1 MSSPRCPLHK
11 KNGPAKPLVRR
22 RVAVLDSLRGA
33 TLVSMVLYHACWDLV
48 YLFGMPWDWYRSTG
62 AFLWQ
67 QSICWTF
74 ILLSGFCWPLS
85 RQPVRRGTI
94 TFGCGLVVTAVTLVF
109 SPQSRV
115 VFGVLTLLGS
125 SMLLHT
131 LLHPLW
137 EKLPDGIGLALCA
150 AAFGVLRWVNRGYL
164 WFGPLGN
171 AALPQT
177 LYQGLGATF
186 VGFTAPG
193 FYSSDY
199 FSLLPW
205 YFLFAAGYFAHRLW
219 YRQLRKSPLAAVHVP
234 GLDWLGRHS
243 LVVYML
249 HQPVIFAL
257 LTVWDRFLR

>member
-1 MSSPRCPLHK
+1 MPTIERELHK
-11 KNGPAKPLVRR
+11 KAGPPRLLQRR

-48 YLFGMPWDWYRSTG
+48 YLFGMDWGWYKGAG

-74 ILLSGFCWPLS
+74 FCWPLS
-85 RQPVRRGTI
+85 RKPLRRGAV
-94 TFGCGLVVTAVTLVF
+94 TFGGGLAVTGVTLAF
-109 SPQSRV
+109 SPDTRV

-131 LLHPLW
+131 LLEPLW
-137 EKLPDGIGLALCA
+137 LRVPAGAGLAGC
-150 AAFGVLRWVNRGYL
+150 GVLFSVTRWVNRGCL
-164 WFGPLGN
+164 WLGPLGN
-171 AALPQT
+171 AALPKA

-186 VGFTAPG
+186 LGFTDPG
-193 FYSSDY
+193 FFSTDY

-219 YRQLRKSPLAAVHVP
+219 FGRLCRSRLAGVKIP

-243 LVVYML
+243 LVVYLL

-257 LTVWDRFLR
+257 LTAWDAFLR